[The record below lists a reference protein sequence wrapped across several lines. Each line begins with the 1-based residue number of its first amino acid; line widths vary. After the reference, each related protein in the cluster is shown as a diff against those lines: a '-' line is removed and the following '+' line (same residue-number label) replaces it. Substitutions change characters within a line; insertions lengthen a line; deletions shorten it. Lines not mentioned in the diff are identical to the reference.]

1 MKNYPSALLD
11 FENMIEDLKTKEY
24 FELIPEI
31 GRMLDLEEYTPAQ
44 IEALIIN
51 ATVECFCNDK
61 EKHKI
66 DITLMSLGL
75 LKGFDNRPRN
85 TDRYNEKTK
94 KKLYSDRTKKFIK
107 HTSYIYDTGYNSF
120 AELEM
125 SGEVETKIKSLQKNA
140 LRWLKKLSAK
150 IYYEKDNKKY
160 LKESVKRY
168 GSTNIEYIPEAELP
182 DLFYYKW
189 LKEQPKISVG
199 YYIKLIRSSEYHD
212 EFSHEI
218 YATLCHEGESPYS
231 EWVATWL
238 LKCIRKKFKRTLHD
252 DIMLASFALLP
263 GYELNGK
270 DGLKYRLAKY
280 LEESIYLE
288 VYPTESYQKSITGTE
303 ESLLVM
309 KELENREQEILNRL
323 IQYIEDLP
331 EPRKHIADLG
341 YFGVL
346 DPTGKKYTIK
356 KQSLHFSKRRRFY
369 LRLKNIA
376 YCICILFIF
385 ASFVY
390 ENIADLVKPMP
401 VYAVNLD
408 TEGSIDHL

>member
-1 MKNYPSALLD
+1 M
-11 FENMIEDLKTKEY
+11 
-24 FELIPEI
+24 
-31 GRMLDLEEYTPAQ
+31 
-44 IEALIIN
+44 
-51 ATVECFCNDK
+51 
-61 EKHKI
+61 
-66 DITLMSLGL
+66 
-75 LKGFDNRPRN
+75 
-85 TDRYNEKTK
+85 
-94 KKLYSDRTKKFIK
+94 
-107 HTSYIYDTGYNSF
+107 
-120 AELEM
+120 
-125 SGEVETKIKSLQKNA
+125 
-140 LRWLKKLSAK
+140 
-150 IYYEKDNKKY
+150 
-160 LKESVKRY
+160 
-168 GSTNIEYIPEAELP
+168 
-182 DLFYYKW
+182 
-189 LKEQPKISVG
+189 
-199 YYIKLIRSSEYHD
+199 IRSSEYHD

-218 YATLCHEGESPYS
+218 YAALCYEGESPYS

-408 TEGSIDHL
+408 AEGSIDHL